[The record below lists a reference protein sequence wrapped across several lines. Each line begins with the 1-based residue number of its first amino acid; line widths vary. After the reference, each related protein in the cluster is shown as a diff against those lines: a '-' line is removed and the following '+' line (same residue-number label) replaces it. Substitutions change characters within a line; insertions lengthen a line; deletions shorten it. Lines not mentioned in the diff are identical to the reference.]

1 MATTVNYTSISSD
14 GSLLLVATNTGFS
27 VYQLNLD
34 FTLKIKRVIEGGVKL
49 VQNVNLSQFFLIVR
63 GDNKLGRN
71 TNKIEIWNDQKQEF
85 FATIEF

>member
-1 MATTVNYTSISSD
+1 MATTINYTSISSD

-34 FTLKIKRVIEGGVKL
+34 FTLKIKRAIEGGVKL

-71 TNKIEIWNDQKQEF
+71 TNKIEIWNDQK
-85 FATIEF
+85 